1 MITEGGGGSQLDPD
15 LHLPTGKIQTEREQ
29 REGQE
34 LHHQQAENRAVG
46 AAPLSWAGRWFGAV
60 QTTGSCV
67 FLRCPPFNMPG
78 LWEC

>member
-1 MITEGGGGSQLDPD
+1 MITEGGSQLDPD

-46 AAPLSWAGRWFGAV
+46 GCPALLGRPVVWSSADHWLLCLSEV
-60 QTTGSCV
+60 PS
-67 FLRCPPFNMPG
+67 L
-78 LWEC
+78 